1 MTASKATR
9 QLTLTAMFIALVAL
23 LGLTP
28 LGLIPLGFINVTIL
42 HIPVIIGALVL
53 GWKGGLILGCMFGLV
68 STLRA
73 FGIPLPASA
82 LVSNLMAE
90 SPLLVVVMSMLPR
103 LLVPLTTCG
112 VCHLLARRG
121 TPRGVALAISAV
133 IGTLTNTVFYLGLM
147 LLFYILTSLDAAAV
161 LGLIAGTGAL
171 GGGAEAVVAALV
183 TTPVVLALE
192 KIQKRK

>member
-1 MTASKATR
+1 MTTHEKLR
-9 QLTLTAMFIALVAL
+9 QLTLTSQFIAQVVLF
-23 LGLTP
+23 GMTP
-28 LGLIPLGFINVTIL
+28 LGLIPVGTLNATIL
-42 HIPVIIGALVL
+42 HIPVIIGVIALGL
-53 GWKGGLILGCMFGLV
+53 KPGLILGLAFGLV

-82 LVSNLMAE
+82 LVMTLMDK
-90 SPLLVVVMSMLPR
+90 SPLLVVVMSVAPR
-103 LLVPLTTCG
+103 LLVPL
-112 VCHLLARRG
+112 LAYLVARL
-121 TPRGVALAISAV
+121 PLRGVRRYGLLCGASLVGSI
-133 IGTLTNTVFYLGLM
+133 TNTVFYLGLM